1 MNKKLSI
8 LFLSVIMLLVGC
20 GKKTKIEADEYKHYF
35 ATVGGR
41 IELKNVTVKSN
52 GKGTVNFDWVLRR
65 DDGEAWSFLGSGI
78 TAYATQDGDDSIMVG
93 VDYERHNYRTKI
105 EKNEK
110 IDLEYEVQNIDLNKP
125 IILHFLPLEGEEWRL
140 TININDKS
148 IQEEIIDRD

>member
-1 MNKKLSI
+1 
-8 LFLSVIMLLVGC
+8 MLLVGC